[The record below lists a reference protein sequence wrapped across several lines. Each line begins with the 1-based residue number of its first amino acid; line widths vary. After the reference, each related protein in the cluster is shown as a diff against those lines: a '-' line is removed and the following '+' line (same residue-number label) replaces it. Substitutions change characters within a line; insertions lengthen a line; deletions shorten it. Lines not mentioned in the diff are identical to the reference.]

1 MIRSAE
7 SVTFNGINLEEYF
20 SDEQAGTYLV
30 VNEVYGRGP
39 MSQITNRTSVPGRP
53 GTFFRSKYKPE
64 REITVKITIGGR
76 SLADLRTR
84 IDRLNALLDVEE
96 PAPLTFADEPWKTY
110 YGILDGTPDWVE
122 VLRIGQGT
130 LTFVCTDPYGYSDT
144 IVQNLT
150 NNPVIYNDGT
160 AETFPIFEIDV
171 LKDITNLEIRNKS
184 ITDRLGMNPAIVLGV
199 PAQPDQQLYV
209 PEELVFHDTMQS
221 PSSWQKASDIDNGF
235 IAGEI
240 AADNK
245 GFYPEKF
252 GDGIDPDKWQGPSLQ
267 KGIGTSV
274 QDFRADIAIECLNGP
289 EQMGTLTVYF
299 RDANNNIVARIGFGD
314 AWATMAENF
323 GYIQLGNYYS
333 GPRVDAHAD
342 YAYGWNNFSGII
354 RIARDGNEWTA
365 YYAVVHPDGRHDWV
379 HWTTKIV
386 DYAGQYMA
394 PIKTVQV
401 SFRLWYGAQRADMHI
416 KNIKIFKLNKK
427 PQTTAVPFM
436 ARVGD
441 RLVVDT
447 KTSKILKNGELAL
460 ELADLKSQMFPLA
473 KRANR
478 IEIVP
483 NHAVNVRA
491 KYRKAYL

>member
-1 MIRSAE
+1 MRKSF
-7 SVTFNGINLEEYF
+7 TFNGIRKPWLFADGRREKPPF
-20 SDEQAGTYLV
+20 AP
-30 VNEVYGRGP
+30 VNRNTVYIPDRHFL
-39 MSQITNRTSVPGRP
+39 RTSQKQPLVINQPVAFVAKNDQEALRLKDELAEWLVTDEPVALQFDDEPGRTYFAVVQNTLEDFEKLVTIRK
-53 GTFFRSKYKPE
+53 GTIQF
-64 REITVKITIGGR
+64 
-76 SLADLRTR
+76 LC
-84 IDRLNALLDVEE
+84 LD
-96 PAPLTFADEPWKTY
+96 T
-110 YGILDGTPDWVE
+110 
-122 VLRIGQGT
+122 
-130 LTFVCTDPYGYSDT
+130 YGYSDT

-245 GFYPEKF
+245 GFYPAKF
-252 GDGIDPDKWQGPSLQ
+252 GDGIEPDKWQGPSLQ

-274 QDFRADIAIECLNGP
+274 QDFRADIAVECLNGP

-323 GYIQLGNYYS
+323 GYMQLGNYYS

-342 YAYGWNNFSGII
+342 YAYGWNNFNGII

-379 HWTTKIV
+379 HSRTRIIDTN
-386 DYAGQYMA
+386 GQYTA

-401 SFRLWYGAQRADMHI
+401 AFRLWYGAQRADMHI

>member
-1 MIRSAE
+1 MRKSF
-7 SVTFNGINLEEYF
+7 TFNGVRKTWLIADGRREKPPF
-20 SDEQAGTYLV
+20 AP
-30 VNEVYGRGP
+30 VNRNTVYIPDRHFL
-39 MSQITNRTSVPGRP
+39 RTSQKQPLVINQPVAFVAKSDSEALRL
-53 GTFFRSKYKPE
+53 KDE
-64 REITVKITIGGR
+64 
-76 SLADLRTR
+76 LAEWLVTD
-84 IDRLNALLDVEE
+84 E
-96 PAPLTFADEPWKTY
+96 PAALQFDDELGRTYFAVVQNTLEDFEKLAT
-110 YGILDGTPDWVE
+110 IRKGTIQF
-122 VLRIGQGT
+122 LC
-130 LTFVCTDPYGYSDT
+130 LDPYGYSDT

-160 AETFPIFEIDV
+160 AETFPVFEIDV

-199 PAQPDQQLYV
+199 PAQPDQELYV

-252 GDGIDPDKWQGPSLQ
+252 GDGIEPDKWQGPSLQ
-267 KGIGTSV
+267 KGLGTSV

-323 GYIQLGNYYS
+323 GYMQLGNYYS

-342 YAYGWNNFSGII
+342 YAYGWNNFNGII

-379 HWTTKIV
+379 HWTTRIV

-401 SFRLWYGAQRADMHI
+401 AFRLWYGAQRADMHI
-416 KNIKIFKLNKK
+416 NNIKIFKLNKK

-436 ARVGD
+436 AQEGD
-441 RLVVDT
+441 RLIVDT

-460 ELADLKSQMFPLA
+460 ELADLKTQMFPLA